1 VPIAVELKRV
11 DHMLMGPG
19 KPWISE
25 RLLWWALN
33 EKDTATYLLNPDH
46 PNWAWPD
53 SEDSGVAEELGRQAE
68 AKNGADRSAAS
79 PPARR
84 SSDY

>member
-11 DHMLMGPG
+11 GHMLMGPG

-33 EKDTATYLLNPDH
+33 EKDTATYLLNPR
-46 PNWAWPD
+46 
-53 SEDSGVAEELGRQAE
+53 STKLGL
-68 AKNGADRSAAS
+68 
-79 PPARR
+79 ARFGG
-84 SSDY
+84 

>member
-1 VPIAVELKRV
+1 MWNTGAVPIAVELKRV

-33 EKDTATYLLNPDH
+33 EKDHGDLLI
-46 PNWAWPD
+46 
-53 SEDSGVAEELGRQAE
+53 ELKITQTGPGPIRRIAVSQ
-68 AKNGADRSAAS
+68 RS
-79 PPARR
+79 
-84 SSDY
+84 